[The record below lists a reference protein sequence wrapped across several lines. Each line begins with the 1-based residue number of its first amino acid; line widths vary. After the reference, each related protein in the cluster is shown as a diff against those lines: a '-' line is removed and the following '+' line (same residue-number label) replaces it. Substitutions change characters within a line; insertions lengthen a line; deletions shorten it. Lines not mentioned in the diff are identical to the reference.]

1 MASTFLKKRAF
12 KNSTFKN
19 SFLIIILANILT
31 AQAVVVDKRAIA
43 NPESEWL
50 SHGRNYHEQRYSPLK
65 KINRDNINQLDLS
78 WSFQFSTARGMEATP
93 LVHNGVIYISTGW
106 SHVHALDARSGKQLW
121 HYDAKVAKSHL
132 AKTCCGPVNRGV
144 ALWQG
149 DSHAELQLFFGALD
163 GRLIALDASTGTE
176 NWSVQTTPTDGNY
189 SITGAPRVV
198 PRVVNGVEK
207 GMVIIGNGGAELGV
221 RGFVSAYDV
230 KSGEQIWRFYTVPG
244 DPNKPQESPELE
256 AAVETWSG
264 DYWYQ
269 NGGGGGTAWDSI
281 VYDPELDLI
290 YIGTGNGS
298 PWNRDLRSPG
308 GGDNLYLSSIVAL
321 QAGSGNY
328 VWHYQVTPQDNWDS
342 TATQQLVLGE
352 LEIEG
357 KPRSVIMQA
366 PKNGFFYV
374 LDRITGE
381 LLSADAFTHI
391 TWASHVD
398 MKTGRPVE
406 TKYADYQSFGSTYI
420 WPSPYGAHNWQPM
433 SFSSKTGLMYI
444 PVQNIPGY
452 FSAQDSVVYRVDRW
466 NTGLD
471 LSESRD
477 PKSWVAAKASMDA
490 LVYGELVAWD
500 PVKKQRAWQ
509 VHHDKPSNGG
519 ILSTA
524 GDLVFQGTW
533 DGTFAAYDAE
543 NGTPL
548 WQYQSDSAILAG
560 PISYELDGE
569 QYIAVAQGSGGTVM
583 LTVGDELKRN
593 KVNQNKLL
601 VFKRGEFNQI
611 RQVKNSNSDNQTAQD
626 STLATILAL
635 GHKAETNPE
644 IIKKGQTLY
653 GQNCASCHGI
663 SVKSNYIVP
672 DLRYM
677 SEQTH
682 RDFSGIV
689 LGGTYAHKGM
699 IGFFETLSLD
709 DSEAIH
715 AFLDDK
721 QQRLPEMIE
730 MTFLQKIEYWFVY
743 WTARLGEKY
752 PDLLNATRD
761 MMM

>member
-1 MASTFLKKRAF
+1 MPMTFLRY
-12 KNSTFKN
+12 SL
-19 SFLIIILANILT
+19 LITLVSILLP
-31 AQAVVVDKRAIA
+31 AQASVNQQTIA
-43 NPESEWL
+43 NPQSEWL
-50 SHGRNYHEQRYSPLK
+50 SYGRDYQEQRFSPLTE
-65 KINRDNINQLDLS
+65 INRDTVNQLDLA
-78 WSFQFSTARGMEATP
+78 WSFKFSTARGMEATP
-93 LVHNGVIYISTGW
+93 LVHNGIIYISTGW
-106 SHVHALDARSGKQLW
+106 SHVHALDARTGKQLW
-121 HYDAKVAKSHL
+121 HYDAKVPKSHL

-149 DSHAELQLFFGALD
+149 DSNNQLQLFFGALD
-163 GRLIALDASTGTE
+163 GRLIALDAATGSE
-176 NWSVQTTPTDGNY
+176 KWSVQTTPTDGNY

-207 GMVIIGNGGAELGV
+207 ALVIIGNGGAELGV

-230 KSGEQIWRFYTVPG
+230 ASGEQVWRFYTVPG
-244 DPNKPQESPELE
+244 DPNMPQENPALE
-256 AAVETWSG
+256 AALETWSG

-269 NGGGGGTAWDSI
+269 NGGGGGTAWDSL
-281 VYDPELDLI
+281 VYDPELDLV

-298 PWNRDLRSPG
+298 PWNRELRSPG

-321 QAGSGNY
+321 KAGSGDY
-328 VWHYQVTPQDNWDS
+328 VWHYQVTPKDNWDY
-342 TATQQLVLGE
+342 TATQQLVLAE

-357 KPRSVIMQA
+357 TQRSVIMQA

-374 LDRITGE
+374 LDRVTGE
-381 LLSADAFTHI
+381 LLSADLFTHI

-398 MKTGRPVE
+398 MTTGRPVE
-406 TKYADYQSFGSTYI
+406 TKYADYQNFGSTYI

-471 LSESRD
+471 LNESRD

-509 VHHDKPSNGG
+509 VRHDKPSNGG

-524 GDLVFQGTW
+524 GNLVFQGTW
-533 DGTFAAYDAE
+533 DGSFAAYDAE
-543 NGTPL
+543 DGTPL

-583 LTVGDELKRN
+583 LTVGEELKRN

-601 VFKRGEFNQI
+601 VFKRGDFNQT
-611 RQVKNSNSDNQTAQD
+611 RVLKDSTQGNQD
-626 STLATILAL
+626 SDLATIMAL
-635 GHKAETNPE
+635 GHKANSDPE
-644 IIKKGQTLY
+644 IIKKGEVLY

-663 SVKSNYIVP
+663 SAKSNYVVP

-682 RDFSGIV
+682 SDFAGIV
-689 LGGTYAHKGM
+689 LGGAYAHKGM
-699 IGFFETLSLD
+699 IGFYETLDLAD
-709 DSEAIH
+709 VEAIH
-715 AFLDDK
+715 SFLDDK
-721 QQRLPEMIE
+721 QQRLPSMVEMS
-730 MTFLQKIEYWFVY
+730 FLQKIEYWFVY

>member
-1 MASTFLKKRAF
+1 MT
-12 KNSTFKN
+12 
-19 SFLIIILANILT
+19 LACSLLP
-31 AQAVVVDKRAIA
+31 AQATVNQQTIA
-43 NPESEWL
+43 NPQSQWL
-50 SHGRNYHEQRYSPLK
+50 SYGRDYQEQRFSPLAQ
-65 KINRDNINQLDLS
+65 INRDNINQLDLA
-78 WSFQFSTARGMEATP
+78 WSFKFSTARGMEATP

-106 SHVHALDARSGKQLW
+106 SHVHALDARTGEQLW
-121 HYDAKVAKSHL
+121 HYDANVAKSHL

-149 DSHAELQLFFGALD
+149 DSGAELQVFFGALD
-163 GRLIALDASTGTE
+163 GRLIALNATTGTE

-198 PRVVNGVEK
+198 PRVVNGIEK

-221 RGFVSAYDV
+221 RGFVSAYDI

-244 DPNKPQESPELE
+244 DPNKPQESPALE

-269 NGGGGGTAWDSI
+269 NGGGGGTAWDSM

-298 PWNRDLRSPG
+298 PWNRELRSPG

-321 QAGSGNY
+321 QAGSGDY

-342 TATQQLVLGE
+342 TATQQLVLAE

-374 LDRITGE
+374 LDRISGE

-398 MKTGRPVE
+398 MQTGRPVE

-471 LSESRD
+471 LNESRD

-509 VHHDKPSNGG
+509 VRHDKPSNGG

-533 DGTFAAYDAE
+533 DGTFAAYDAN

-601 VFKRGEFNQI
+601 VFKRGEFNQT
-611 RQVKNSNSDNQTAQD
+611 RSNALTQTAQD

-663 SVKSNYIVP
+663 SAKSNHIIP

-682 RDFSGIV
+682 IDFSGIV
-689 LGGTYAHKGM
+689 LGGAYAHKGM
-699 IGFFETLSLD
+699 IGYFETLSLE

-721 QQRLPEMIE
+721 QQRLPEMLE
-730 MTFLQKIEYWFVY
+730 MSFLQKIEYWFVY

-761 MMM
+761 LMM

>member
-1 MASTFLKKRAF
+1 MIITFLRY
-12 KNSTFKN
+12 SLLMT
-19 SFLIIILANILT
+19 LACSLLP
-31 AQAVVVDKRAIA
+31 AQATVNQQTIA
-43 NPESEWL
+43 NPQSQWL
-50 SHGRNYHEQRYSPLK
+50 SYGRDYQEQRFSPLAQ
-65 KINRDNINQLDLS
+65 INRDNINQLDLA
-78 WSFQFSTARGMEATP
+78 WSFKFSTARGMEATP

-106 SHVHALDARSGKQLW
+106 SHVHALDARTGEQLW
-121 HYDAKVAKSHL
+121 HYDANVAKSHL

-149 DSHAELQLFFGALD
+149 DSGAELQVFFGALD
-163 GRLIALDASTGTE
+163 GRLIALNATTGTE

-198 PRVVNGVEK
+198 PRVVNGIEK

-221 RGFVSAYDV
+221 RGFVSAYDI

-244 DPNKPQESPELE
+244 DPNKPQESPALE

-269 NGGGGGTAWDSI
+269 NGGGGGTAWDSM

-298 PWNRDLRSPG
+298 PWNRELRSPG

-321 QAGSGNY
+321 QAGSGDY

-342 TATQQLVLGE
+342 TATQQLVLAE

-374 LDRITGE
+374 LDRISGE

-398 MKTGRPVE
+398 MQTGRPVE

-471 LSESRD
+471 LNESRD

-509 VHHDKPSNGG
+509 VRHDKPSNGG

-533 DGTFAAYDAE
+533 DGTFAAYDAN

-601 VFKRGEFNQI
+601 VFKRGEFNQT
-611 RQVKNSNSDNQTAQD
+611 RSNALTQTAQD

-663 SVKSNYIVP
+663 SAKSNHIIP

-682 RDFSGIV
+682 IDFSGIV
-689 LGGTYAHKGM
+689 LGGAYAHKGM
-699 IGFFETLSLD
+699 IGYFETLSLE

-721 QQRLPEMIE
+721 QQRLPEMLE
-730 MTFLQKIEYWFVY
+730 MSFLQKIEYWFVY

-761 MMM
+761 LMM

>member
-1 MASTFLKKRAF
+1 MPMTFLRY
-12 KNSTFKN
+12 SL
-19 SFLIIILANILT
+19 LITLASSLLP
-31 AQAVVVDKRAIA
+31 AQATVNQQTIA
-43 NPESEWL
+43 NPQSEWP
-50 SHGRNYHEQRYSPLK
+50 SYGRDYQEQRFSPLTE
-65 KINRDNINQLDLS
+65 INRDNIDELDLA
-78 WSFQFSTARGMEATP
+78 WSFKFSTARGMEATP

-106 SHVHALDARSGKQLW
+106 SHVHALDARTGEQLW
-121 HYDAKVAKSHL
+121 HYDAKVPKSHL

-149 DSHAELQLFFGALD
+149 DSNNQLQLFFGALD
-163 GRLIALDASTGTE
+163 GRLIALDAATGNQ
-176 NWSVQTTPTDGNY
+176 NWSIQTTPTDGNY

-198 PRVVNGVEK
+198 PQVVNGEEK
-207 GMVIIGNGGAELGV
+207 ALVIIGNGGAELGV
-221 RGFVSAYDV
+221 RGFVSAYDAAT
-230 KSGEQIWRFYTVPG
+230 GEQIWRFYTVPG
-244 DPNKPQESPELE
+244 DPNKPQENPALE
-256 AAVETWSG
+256 TALETWSG

-269 NGGGGGTAWDSI
+269 NGGGGGTAWDSL

-298 PWNRDLRSPG
+298 PWNRELRSPG

-321 QAGSGNY
+321 NAGSGDY
-328 VWHYQVTPQDNWDS
+328 VWHYQVTPKDNWDF
-342 TATQQLVLGE
+342 TATQQLVLAE
-352 LEIEG
+352 LEIAGEL
-357 KPRSVIMQA
+357 RSVIMQA

-374 LDRITGE
+374 LDRVTGE
-381 LLSADAFTHI
+381 LLSADLFTHI

-398 MKTGRPVE
+398 MATGRPVE
-406 TKYADYQSFGSTYI
+406 TKYADYQNFGSTYI

-471 LSESRD
+471 LNESRD

-500 PVKKQRAWQ
+500 PLKKQRAWQ
-509 VHHDKPSNGG
+509 VRHDKPSNGG

-533 DGTFAAYDAE
+533 DGSFAAYDAE
-543 NGTPL
+543 DGTPL

-583 LTVGDELKRN
+583 LTVGEELKRN

-601 VFKRGEFNQI
+601 VFKRGDFNQT
-611 RQVKNSNSDNQTAQD
+611 RTVAETDQGDQD
-626 STLATILAL
+626 SGLATILAL
-635 GHKAETNPE
+635 GHKANSNPE
-644 IIKKGQTLY
+644 VIKRGEILY

-663 SVKSNYIVP
+663 SAKSNHIVP

-682 RDFSGIV
+682 SDFSGIV
-689 LGGTYAHKGM
+689 LGGAYTHKGM
-699 IGFFETLSLD
+699 IGFYQTLAID
-709 DSEAIH
+709 DAEAIH
-715 AFLDDK
+715 AFLDAQ
-721 QQRLPEMIE
+721 QQRLPTMVEMS
-730 MTFLQKIEYWFVY
+730 FLQKVEYWFVY

-752 PDLLNATRD
+752 PDLLNATRKF
-761 MMM
+761 MM

>member
-1 MASTFLKKRAF
+1 MTFLRYCLPA
-12 KNSTFKN
+12 
-19 SFLIIILANILT
+19 ILASILLS
-31 AQAVVVDKRAIA
+31 AQATTNPPLNEQSIT
-43 NPESEWL
+43 NPEGQWL
-50 SHGRNYHEQRYSPLK
+50 SYGRDYQEQRFSPLSE
-65 KINRDNINQLDLS
+65 INRDTISQLDIA
-78 WSFQFSTARGMEATP
+78 WSFKFSTARGMEATP

-106 SHVHALDARSGKQLW
+106 SHVHALDARSGEQLW

-149 DSHAELQLFFGALD
+149 ERDAKLQVFFGALD
-163 GRLIALDASTGTE
+163 GRLIALDAKTGTE
-176 NWSVQTTPTDGNY
+176 NWSIQTTPTDGNY
-189 SITGAPRVV
+189 SITGAPRVIT
-198 PRVVNGVEK
+198 RVEEGVEK

-221 RGFVSAYDV
+221 RGFVSAYDTE
-230 KSGEQIWRFYTVPG
+230 SGEQIWRFYTVPG
-244 DPNKPQESPELE
+244 DPNKPQENKALE
-256 AAVETWSG
+256 SALETWSG

-269 NGGGGGTAWDSI
+269 NGGGGGTAWDSL

-321 QAGSGNY
+321 SADSGEY
-328 VWHYQVTPQDNWDS
+328 IWHYQVTPQDNWDS
-342 TATQQLVLGE
+342 TATQQLVLAE
-352 LEIEG
+352 LEIAG
-357 KPRSVIMQA
+357 KLRSVIMQA

-374 LDRITGE
+374 LDRLTGE
-381 LLSADAFTHI
+381 LLSADAYTHI

-398 MKTGRPVE
+398 MATGRPVE
-406 TKYADYQSFGSTYI
+406 SKYADYQRYGSTYI

-433 SFSSKTGLMYI
+433 SFSNKTGLMYI

-452 FSAQDSVVYRVDRW
+452 YSAQDSVVYRVDRW
-466 NTGLD
+466 NTGVD
-471 LSESRD
+471 LNESRD

-500 PVKKQRAWQ
+500 PIKKQRAWQ

-533 DGTFAAYDAE
+533 DGTFVAYDAE

-583 LTVGDELKRN
+583 LTVGEELMRN

-601 VFKRGEFNQI
+601 VFKRSDFEQTRSHADL
-611 RQVKNSNSDNQTAQD
+611 RQEANLAAILPLTQKVDSDP
-626 STLATILAL
+626 
-635 GHKAETNPE
+635 ET
-644 IIKKGQTLY
+644 IKKGEVLY

-663 SVKSNYIVP
+663 SAKSNHIVP

-677 SEQTH
+677 TEQTH
-682 RDFSGIV
+682 NDFIGIV
-689 LGGTYAHKGM
+689 LGGAYAHKGM
-699 IGFFETLSLD
+699 IGFYETLDTD
-709 DSEAIH
+709 DAEAIH
-715 AFLDDK
+715 AYLKDK
-721 QQRLPEMIE
+721 QQRLPEMVE
-730 MTFLQKIEYWFVY
+730 MSFLQNIEYWFVY
-743 WTARLGEKY
+743 WTAKLGEKY

>member
-1 MASTFLKKRAF
+1 MIITFLRY
-12 KNSTFKN
+12 SLLMT
-19 SFLIIILANILT
+19 LACSLLP
-31 AQAVVVDKRAIA
+31 AQATVNQQTIA
-43 NPESEWL
+43 NPQSQWL
-50 SHGRNYHEQRYSPLK
+50 SYGRDYQEQRFSPLAQ
-65 KINRDNINQLDLS
+65 INRANINQLDLA
-78 WSFQFSTARGMEATP
+78 WSFKFSTARGMEATP

-106 SHVHALDARSGKQLW
+106 SHVHALDARTGEQLW
-121 HYDAKVAKSHL
+121 HYDANVAKSHL

-149 DSHAELQLFFGALD
+149 DSGAELQVFFGALD
-163 GRLIALDASTGTE
+163 GRLIALNATTGTE

-198 PRVVNGVEK
+198 PRVVNGIDK

-230 KSGEQIWRFYTVPG
+230 KTGEQIWRFYTVPG
-244 DPNKPQESPELE
+244 DPNKPQESPALE
-256 AAVETWSG
+256 AAVDTWSG

-269 NGGGGGTAWDSI
+269 NGGGGGTAWDSM

-321 QAGSGNY
+321 QAGSGDY

-342 TATQQLVLGE
+342 TATQQLVLAE

-357 KPRSVIMQA
+357 KSRSVIMQA

-374 LDRITGE
+374 LDRISGE

-398 MKTGRPVE
+398 MQTGRPVE

-471 LSESRD
+471 LNESRD

-509 VHHDKPSNGG
+509 VRHDKPSNGG

-524 GDLVFQGTW
+524 GDLVFQGSW
-533 DGTFAAYDAE
+533 DGTFAAYDAN

-601 VFKRGEFNQI
+601 VFKRGEFNQT
-611 RQVKNSNSDNQTAQD
+611 RSNALTQTAQD
-626 STLATILAL
+626 STLVPTLATILAL
-635 GHKAETNPE
+635 GHKAENNPE

-663 SVKSNYIVP
+663 SAKSNHIIP

-682 RDFSGIV
+682 IDFSGIV
-689 LGGTYAHKGM
+689 LGGAYAHKGM
-699 IGFFETLSLD
+699 IGYFETLSLE

-721 QQRLPEMIE
+721 QQRLPEMLE
-730 MTFLQKIEYWFVY
+730 MSFLQKIEYWFVY

-761 MMM
+761 LMM